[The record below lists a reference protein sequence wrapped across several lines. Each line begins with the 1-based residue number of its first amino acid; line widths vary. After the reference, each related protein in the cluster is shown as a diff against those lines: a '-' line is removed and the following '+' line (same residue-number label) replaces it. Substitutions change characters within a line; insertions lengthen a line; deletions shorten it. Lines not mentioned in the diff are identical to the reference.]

1 MSVACAGDNVIDV
14 YLPSGQRY
22 PGGNAVNVAV
32 AARRSGVRSA
42 YLGAVGADD
51 AGRRIQDALTAED
64 VSVSRLRVLPGST
77 AWCEVQLLDGDREF
91 VGGDLGVSELKL
103 TAEDFAYL
111 ADFAVVH
118 TGDNS
123 RLETQLSGLA
133 AVTRVSFDFGDH
145 TSDADYVRALVGQVW
160 CACFSAGHLPAEGA
174 TALADEMAS
183 LGPSVVLVS
192 EGARGAQLL
201 IHGARFRVASHAG
214 AVTDSLGAG
223 DALIGGVLAGLVGGS
238 SPQDA
243 LEAGARLAARVVG
256 HFGAFGYGFDP
267 ASQIQPS

>member
-183 LGPSVVLVS
+183 MVDPDIMPNLFPGMRIKRPDMIGDGDVEYTANQKWRAFDDRLG
-192 EGARGAQLL
+192 GAA
-201 IHGARFRVASHAG
+201 
-214 AVTDSLGAG
+214 LGA
-223 DALIGGVLAGLVGGS
+223 D
-238 SPQDA
+238 
-243 LEAGARLAARVVG
+243 
-256 HFGAFGYGFDP
+256 
-267 ASQIQPS
+267 